1 MIRAVLQIDGPRP
14 LLRALREHL
23 SATLTTGGAAV
34 RTGQIVQSG
43 SLTVHL
49 DAPDGL
55 PYPELVAASALFAD
69 CVFTLTW
76 HSPADSGVTTFRN
89 GEIALARQDG
99 HPIPGL
105 RHALEIDARET
116 LVLGLALVPE
126 GADDARHV
134 GYAAT
139 RFAETYFH
147 VDDGAAPRRILTTAG
162 DGRHWDEEWT
172 VDATGHWSC
181 EAVSQLL
188 PIATSDLDL
197 LERLADGYRSRWL
210 WFDHAAEEEIAIERT
225 RAQAQSR
232 PVFAINVQ
240 SRALARMGGARSFSE
255 AGAGADSLFALLR
268 GTWGAIVSP
277 SLQDQSGDTE

>member
-34 RTGQIVQSG
+34 RTGEIGQSG

-162 DGRHWDEEWT
+162 DGLHWDEEWG
-172 VDATGHWSC
+172 VDAAGHWSC
-181 EAVSQLL
+181 EGVLQPL
-188 PIATSDLDL
+188 PIVTSDLDL
-197 LERLADGYRSRWL
+197 LERVADGFRSRWL

-240 SRALARMGGARSFSE
+240 SRALARMGSARSFSDM
-255 AGAGADSLFALLR
+255 GAGADSLFALLR
-268 GTWGAIVSP
+268 GTWGAIASP
-277 SLQDQSGDTE
+277 SRQDQPDNTE

>member
-34 RTGQIVQSG
+34 RTGEIGQSG

-76 HSPADSGVTTFRN
+76 HSPSGSGVTTLRN
-89 GEIALARQDG
+89 GEISAAHADG
-99 HPIPGL
+99 LSIPGL
-105 RHALEIDARET
+105 RHMLQTDANGG
-116 LVLGLALVPE
+116 LVLGLALSPE
-126 GADDARHV
+126 NSDEVRRT

-139 RFAETYFH
+139 NYAETYFRI
-147 VDDGAAPRRILTTAG
+147 DDGTAPRRILTTAG

-172 VDATGHWSC
+172 VDAAGRWSC
-181 EAVSQLL
+181 RTVSQAL
-188 PIATSDLDL
+188 PIASPDLSL
-197 LERLADGYRSRWL
+197 LERLADAYRSRWL
-210 WFDHAAEEEIAIERT
+210 WFDHAAEEEIAIERA

-240 SRALARMGGARSFSE
+240 SRALARMGSARSFSDM
-255 AGAGADSLFALLR
+255 GAGADSLFALLR
-268 GTWGAIVSP
+268 GTWGAIASP
-277 SLQDQSGDTE
+277 SRQDQPDNTE